1 MNGKILRLFATLIM
15 MIMASAVLFPLSAY
29 ADVHTITHEEF
40 MKMHRGHGGNG
51 MYEQIYPTVESELY
65 PTDILMM
72 LQLAE
77 VDQIIIIGDHTYAP
91 SEFIAKYGYF
101 KNLRISYDQMH
112 TPIGQLNLS
121 SISSSNKAIN
131 LHEHDYTEEITKEAS
146 CSEEGEKTYVC
157 SICGDSYT
165 ESLPMTEHSYKEI
178 VEKEAT
184 CNECGEKKTVC
195 TECGYI
201 KSATIIG
208 KMGHA
213 YLISDFKDPTCTES
227 GFKTYSC
234 TRCGDVYTE
243 NIHALGHDESSQY
256 QYVTKIGKM
265 IIGGKTIY
273 RCKRCGA
280 VREVA
285 DGKYIHR

>member
-1 MNGKILRLFATLIM
+1 
-15 MIMASAVLFPLSAY
+15 
-29 ADVHTITHEEF
+29 
-40 MKMHRGHGGNG
+40 
-51 MYEQIYPTVESELY
+51 
-65 PTDILMM
+65 
-72 LQLAE
+72 
-77 VDQIIIIGDHTYAP
+77 
-91 SEFIAKYGYF
+91 
-101 KNLRISYDQMH
+101 
-112 TPIGQLNLS
+112 
-121 SISSSNKAIN
+121 
-131 LHEHDYTEEITKEAS
+131 
-146 CSEEGEKTYVC
+146 
-157 SICGDSYT
+157 
-165 ESLPMTEHSYKEI
+165 
-178 VEKEAT
+178 
-184 CNECGEKKTVC
+184 
-195 TECGYI
+195 
-201 KSATIIG
+201 
-208 KMGHA
+208 MGHA